1 MVYLGA
7 ILVTSFDQLM
17 KYLVKVFMIEGQ
29 SIPIFGDWLR
39 LTSHRNAGGAWGIL
53 QGQRWFLI
61 TVAVLVIVG
70 VVYYLRNVKSR
81 LTRIALAFL
90 LGGAGGNLIDR
101 ILFGEVVDFLDVRII
116 NYPIFNTAD
125 VAIVVAVTLILFDSF
140 RREQDTKKSSVESV

>member
-1 MVYLGA
+1 MVYVGA
-7 ILVTSFDQLM
+7 VLVTSFDQLM
-17 KYLVKVFMIEGQ
+17 KYLVKVFMMEGQ

-39 LTSHRNAGGAWGIL
+39 LTSHRNAGAAWGIL

-70 VVYYLRNVKSR
+70 VAYYLRNVKSR

-101 ILFGEVVDFLDVRII
+101 ILFGKVVDFLDVRII

-140 RREQDTKKSSVESV
+140 RREQGTKKSSVESV